1 MGGHGHDETG
11 VNMRE
16 SGADG
21 GPLRILLAEDVH
33 MVRGALVALLEQQ
46 PDFEVV
52 AQTERGDAIVP
63 AALDHRPDVAVIDAD
78 LPGLDGLS
86 AARLLRE
93 RLPACQILILTET
106 QVPGLLM
113 RCFTEGIADLMLK
126 LAPAASLAQ
135 AVRGVVAGLRV
146 IDSQIALTGCEQH
159 AAGPLSPREIDVL
172 KLTANGSSV
181 QEIAGK
187 LHLSTGTV
195 RNHLTS
201 IGTKLNART
210 RVDAVR
216 IARDAG
222 WIV

>member
-1 MGGHGHDETG
+1 MTE
-11 VNMRE
+11 NQR
-16 SGADG
+16 
-21 GPLRILLAEDVH
+21 LKILLAEDIH

-52 AQTERGDAIVP
+52 AQTERGDLILP
-63 AALDHRPDVAVIDAD
+63 AALDHRPDIAVIDAD

-93 RLPACQILILTET
+93 HLPECHSLILTGMET
-106 QVPGLLM
+106 PGLLR
-113 RCFTEGIADLMLK
+113 RCLAEGIPGLMLK
-126 LAPAASLAQ
+126 VAPAASLAQ
-135 AVRGVVAGLRV
+135 AVRSVAAGLQV
-146 IDSQIALTGCEQH
+146 IDAQITLAPCDAQS
-159 AAGPLSPREIDVL
+159 AGPLSPREIDVL

-181 QEIAGK
+181 KETAD
-187 LHLSTGTV
+187 LLYLSTGTV
-195 RNHLTS
+195 RNYLTS

-222 WIV
+222 WIP